1 MTATQ
6 RKFGPADHGRRLEAD
21 EFEAADY
28 VEGFRYEIIAGRLY
42 VSPQPNPPEHI
53 LERWLRRAVERYS
66 DARPEV
72 INFVALKGRVFLAAA
87 TRPTVP
93 EPDLAAYHAFPLDQ
107 PYGDIRW
114 EDVSP
119 VLVAEV
125 LVDGSIEKDL
135 GRNPPLY
142 LRVPSILE
150 YWVLDGSISSDRPN
164 LIRHRRRRRAWAV
177 DTVTY
182 GETLT
187 SHVLPG
193 FALLIDPRR

>member
-1 MTATQ
+1 MANVAL
-6 RKFGPADHGRRLEAD
+6 KFGPADHGRRLAWD
-21 EFEAADY
+21 EFDGADY
-28 VEGFRYEIIAGRLY
+28 VAGFNYEIIAGRLY

-72 INFVALKGRVFLAAA
+72 INFVAVKGRVFLSAA

-93 EPDLAAYHAFPLDQ
+93 EPDLAAYRAFPLDL
-107 PYGDIRW
+107 PYDDIHW

-142 LRVPSILE
+142 LRVPTIQE
-150 YWVLDGSISSDRPN
+150 YWVLDGSISPDRPS
-164 LIRHRRRRRAWAV
+164 LIRHRRRRKSWAV
-177 DTVTY
+177 DTIAY
-182 GETLT
+182 GDTLT
-187 SHVLPG
+187 SDVLPG
-193 FALLIDPRR
+193 FALLIDPRQ